1 MSNGFDAIIIGS
13 GFGGAVTAY
22 RLAEAGARVLVLER
36 GRRWTP
42 EQYPRQPTDAWL
54 YDHTMPEKLNGWL
67 DMRFFHRIAVI
78 QGAGVGGGSQCY
90 SSVVMR
96 PNRFIF
102 DTGWPPEIT
111 FEAMEPYFAK
121 VDTMLGVRPIPET
134 QHTKRF
140 KLLVH
145 AAEQLGYG
153 DRVQSVP
160 LALSFDPAWNYALEE
175 PFDTRHSQTFTN
187 AQGQRQ
193 GTCIH
198 LGDCDIGC
206 PVRAK
211 NTLDLNYIPAA
222 EQHGAEVRPLHLV
235 QRIEPAGSG
244 YRVHFDRLVNGQRLP
259 GTETAERVVLAA
271 GSLGSTEL
279 LLRCRDIYRTLPRV
293 SSQLGQRWSANAN
306 FFTFAMYHDDIVDQS
321 IGPTISSGLEFMDGA
336 VGGQHFFIEDDG
348 FPNLLRHTLNAKLQ
362 TMRGGRFARLLREH
376 LERGLDEK
384 NPLRRTMV
392 WLGEGIDGADGQLR
406 LARRWWQPWHRELQL
421 RWDVTR
427 SQEVIEAE
435 IAMHRRLSEATGGT
449 PHVPSFWTLLR
460 SLVTVHPLG
469 GCRMGESATTG
480 VVDHRG
486 EVFGHPN
493 LYVADGAILSAPTG
507 RNPSMT
513 IAALAERVAAMMVQH

>member
-1 MSNGFDAIIIGS
+1 
-13 GFGGAVTAY
+13 
-22 RLAEAGARVLVLER
+22 
-36 GRRWTP
+36 
-42 EQYPRQPTDAWL
+42 
-54 YDHTMPEKLNGWL
+54 
-67 DMRFFHRIAVI
+67 
-78 QGAGVGGGSQCY
+78 
-90 SSVVMR
+90 MR

-102 DTGWPPEIT
+102 DTGWPLEIT
-111 FEAMEPYFAK
+111 FEALEPYFAK

-140 KLLVH
+140 KLLEH

-160 LALSFDPAWNYALEE
+160 LALSFDSAWNYALEE
-175 PFDTRHSQTFTN
+175 PFDLRHSQTFTN

-235 QRIEPAGSG
+235 RQIEPAGSG

-259 GTETAERVVLAA
+259 GAETAERVVLAA

-279 LLRCRDIYRTLPRV
+279 LLRCRDAYCTLPRV

-348 FPNLLRHTLNAKLQ
+348 FCHFQK
-362 TMRGGRFARLLREH
+362 
-376 LERGLDEK
+376 
-384 NPLRRTMV
+384 
-392 WLGEGIDGADGQLR
+392 
-406 LARRWWQPWHRELQL
+406 
-421 RWDVTR
+421 
-427 SQEVIEAE
+427 
-435 IAMHRRLSEATGGT
+435 
-449 PHVPSFWTLLR
+449 
-460 SLVTVHPLG
+460 
-469 GCRMGESATTG
+469 
-480 VVDHRG
+480 
-486 EVFGHPN
+486 
-493 LYVADGAILSAPTG
+493 
-507 RNPSMT
+507 
-513 IAALAERVAAMMVQH
+513 